1 MPSPFPGMDPY
12 LEGELWSNFHT
23 QFAVEIARQL
33 NPLLAPR
40 YVAVTE
46 NYQNVVG
53 PEEIAFAEA
62 DVLTPDVSVS
72 QVSTRPRPTS
82 TGTSLLPPPLRLE
95 TVISIPVR
103 HVWIKILD
111 MRHRTLVTPV
121 EFLSPT
127 NKKGKG
133 RVLYLRKRRRLLLSS
148 THLLEIDLQR
158 RGKRVPMADPLP
170 SASYFLF
177 LNRAGKRPET
187 EVWPIELDQPLPRV
201 PVPLLAGDDD
211 VELDVQEAFRA
222 TYDLATWES

>member
-33 NPLLAPR
+33 NPRLTPR

-46 NYQNVVG
+46 KYQNVVG
-53 PEEIAFAEA
+53 PEEIAIAEA
-62 DVLTPDVSVS
+62 DVMTPDVSVH
-72 QVSTRPRPTS
+72 
-82 TGTSLLPPPLRLE
+82 
-95 TVISIPVR
+95 

-111 MRHRTLVTPV
+111 VRNRTLVTAV

-133 RVLYLRKRRRLLLSS
+133 RTLYLRKRRRILLST

-170 SASYFLF
+170 SASYFL
-177 LNRAGKRPET
+177 LLSRAGKRPET
-187 EVWPIELDQPLPRV
+187 EVWPIELDQSLPRV
-201 PVPLLAGDDD
+201 PVPLLPGDDD
-211 VELDVQEAFRA
+211 VELDLQEAFRA
-222 TYDLATWES
+222 TYDLGNMGILVDYCRPPDVPLTPDWETWADGLLRSTGNR